1 MIEIEGKGCRSVSFS
16 LFAQHIMIM
25 ESETRRRQVGNSSVS
40 SHSNSTKRISNSNSN
55 SNSYSNNR
63 MDPSYSLQLPP
74 QCRVSTISVD
84 ADLTDSYRDGFSP
97 ITSGSNNISRG
108 SSIFASKNGTIKNVP
123 VDSQHSLYK
132 KKYNDPN
139 GGEASGSSCLVIP
152 SFGGNKKKKKRKK
165 GRRTGNS
172 NRIPSSSASAST
184 SAESSAGD
192 PFLNHENNDRQSLLK
207 SFSMSSSS
215 SSSLRARK
223 TNGSTNSARD
233 WYLETMVE
241 EGDDDNDNSKNKNE
255 NEFHGVKNDRR
266 GISDHQSRSQHQPH
280 HPNQRRQSR
289 QATDFD
295 GFSSAEATPHLLKL
309 PTAEDRG
316 HQARRRKQRS
326 SGQRHAYQGEL
337 EPEGVRGQE
346 ATVVTNTSVTSNS
359 QKTTPLSLTHKQR
372 QQQQQK
378 QTPNGNL
385 QPITPI
391 RNFTNFLDSESS
403 SRLPIHKVVSNRRAN
418 LRNSLL
424 LNDSDVDDDEEEE
437 EEENDDG
444 SLNYHVNEQHQISPQ
459 QNNYVS
465 NSIGSNYSSAGSN
478 DVQKFLAS
486 PIPSELD
493 FDEVVSHNLV
503 EFSEDVEDDKES
515 CSVPSRR
522 LSRQEERHESAEEE
536 IASSQQKAKYS
547 ITSTTKVPTIGS
559 QTVLESSSS
568 QKSFRRSAP
577 VNVDDSSFED
587 PLEHIQGIHA
597 MAMEHVMRGEFD
609 MALQAFSQVLEV
621 YIEQHGQAHPLTASA
636 HHNLG
641 TVHTKRAGLL
651 PEYTLHQRHCREEAL
666 KCFQA
671 AARSARDCPTL
682 GPNHPNV
689 AVSLVRI
696 GFLLLQSRQY
706 QNAVIT
712 FEEALRI
719 RIDNF
724 GPAHGLVANLYNN
737 LGVCQM
743 HMQHFPDGQKHLQ
756 QALDIQKKLL
766 TNEEEDS
773 STALL
778 ELADTLCNIGGLNL
792 EWIRRQGPDARH
804 ARDAESAFLE
814 ALRLRSKVLGKENP
828 LTNQVRSLHD
838 MVRSI
843 PMPKGISA
851 GGSFDSSPV
860 AVSDI
865 TNSVA
870 KSPSIH
876 RNLIQKDRGI
886 ANSPSHSV
894 SEELLSIPQLDLP
907 TNNKSAMLPT
917 HDTENQKLIMDGC
930 EATEESCLLRRPAD
944 GDLPASQTSD
954 FVTHARVAAVVMEN
968 NGSLNGETDRMAT
981 IRKAKAVLERNR
993 DFMDSPVQ
1001 HSTNN
1006 DESSLEKTTDERDG
1020 NLNEDGLIPLA
1031 GDWPGPTDKDKL
1043 STEVLSNPNENL
1055 HTIHNCATNYLLT
1068 GRQSEAATLLEMVV
1082 ECQKSKNGNLH
1093 EDVGSAV
1100 HNVGIAY
1107 LRMDENYT
1115 ALEAFEEAVR
1125 VRKEALGREHPQV
1138 AVSLVKA
1145 GISLMLLQRHEDALW
1160 IFREALSVRKLA
1172 LGDLHPSNAR
1182 IYNNIGCVHVEFDEL
1197 EDARK
1202 AFESA
1207 LDIQRN
1213 ALINN
1218 AENLPMI
1225 FGASTTLQNLGFLYG
1240 KRDMYE
1246 KAAMVLRESLSVRNS
1261 YI

>member
-1 MIEIEGKGCRSVSFS
+1 M
-16 LFAQHIMIM
+16 
-25 ESETRRRQVGNSSVS
+25 
-40 SHSNSTKRISNSNSN
+40 
-55 SNSYSNNR
+55 
-63 MDPSYSLQLPP
+63 
-74 QCRVSTISVD
+74 
-84 ADLTDSYRDGFSP
+84 
-97 ITSGSNNISRG
+97 
-108 SSIFASKNGTIKNVP
+108 
-123 VDSQHSLYK
+123 
-132 KKYNDPN
+132 
-139 GGEASGSSCLVIP
+139 
-152 SFGGNKKKKKRKK
+152 
-165 GRRTGNS
+165 
-172 NRIPSSSASAST
+172 
-184 SAESSAGD
+184 
-192 PFLNHENNDRQSLLK
+192 
-207 SFSMSSSS
+207 
-215 SSSLRARK
+215 
-223 TNGSTNSARD
+223 
-233 WYLETMVE
+233 
-241 EGDDDNDNSKNKNE
+241 
-255 NEFHGVKNDRR
+255 
-266 GISDHQSRSQHQPH
+266 
-280 HPNQRRQSR
+280 
-289 QATDFD
+289 
-295 GFSSAEATPHLLKL
+295 
-309 PTAEDRG
+309 
-316 HQARRRKQRS
+316 
-326 SGQRHAYQGEL
+326 
-337 EPEGVRGQE
+337 
-346 ATVVTNTSVTSNS
+346 
-359 QKTTPLSLTHKQR
+359 
-372 QQQQQK
+372 
-378 QTPNGNL
+378 
-385 QPITPI
+385 
-391 RNFTNFLDSESS
+391 
-403 SRLPIHKVVSNRRAN
+403 
-418 LRNSLL
+418 
-424 LNDSDVDDDEEEE
+424 
-437 EEENDDG
+437 
-444 SLNYHVNEQHQISPQ
+444 
-459 QNNYVS
+459 
-465 NSIGSNYSSAGSN
+465 
-478 DVQKFLAS
+478 
-486 PIPSELD
+486 
-493 FDEVVSHNLV
+493 
-503 EFSEDVEDDKES
+503 
-515 CSVPSRR
+515 
-522 LSRQEERHESAEEE
+522 
-536 IASSQQKAKYS
+536 
-547 ITSTTKVPTIGS
+547 
-559 QTVLESSSS
+559 
-568 QKSFRRSAP
+568 
-577 VNVDDSSFED
+577 
-587 PLEHIQGIHA
+587 
-597 MAMEHVMRGEFD
+597 
-609 MALQAFSQVLEV
+609 
-621 YIEQHGQAHPLTASA
+621 
-636 HHNLG
+636 
-641 TVHTKRAGLL
+641 
-651 PEYTLHQRHCREEAL
+651 
-666 KCFQA
+666 
-671 AARSARDCPTL
+671 
-682 GPNHPNV
+682 
-689 AVSLVRI
+689 
-696 GFLLLQSRQY
+696 
-706 QNAVIT
+706 
-712 FEEALRI
+712 
-719 RIDNF
+719 
-724 GPAHGLVANLYNN
+724 
-737 LGVCQM
+737 
-743 HMQHFPDGQKHLQ
+743 
-756 QALDIQKKLL
+756 
-766 TNEEEDS
+766 
-773 STALL
+773 
-778 ELADTLCNIGGLNL
+778 
-792 EWIRRQGPDARH
+792 
-804 ARDAESAFLE
+804 
-814 ALRLRSKVLGKENP
+814 RSKVLGKENP

-876 RNLIQKDRGI
+876 HNLIQKDRGI

-917 HDTENQKLIMDGC
+917 HDTENQKLMMDGC

-954 FVTHARVAAVVMEN
+954 FVTYARVAAVVMEN

-1246 KAAMVLRESLSVRNS
+1246 KAAMVLRESLSLQERIMYPEHPTVLSTLESLAETCLDAQRFSHALKYYTQLFDRSQSMKSVNS
-1261 YI
+1261 LKQATTLQTIATIYCHLGDNSEQKKKLEMALRIIRSDNDTSDTATVDRVAIEKKIQMDLELI